1 MGIVRDM
8 EEMKIDRKDVEN
20 SFKELEE
27 ASKSPD
33 WERWDRLK
41 LSAYHGRKL
50 VKRNFQP
57 TDPGGE
63 RFMLHD
69 LDSLGFNTETKLFI
83 LVQTFKRLFGNG
95 AASDSSKGKKHGT
108 KLTFLREK
116 GKRYFNEGK
125 KITDLIDFPQAY
137 WDALEALEKAKEE
150 KPLKRTSE
158 STSDNSTKSEKQNHN
173 AVPQR
178 KRLRSEKLQN
188 SKS

>member
-1 MGIVRDM
+1 MEIIRNM
-8 EEMKIDRKDVEN
+8 EEMRIDRKNVES

-57 TDPGGE
+57 THPGGE

-69 LDSLGFNTETKLFI
+69 LNSLGFNTETKLFV

-95 AASDSSKGKKHGT
+95 AASDSSKGKKHAT

-125 KITDLIDFPQAY
+125 KVTDLIDFPQAY
-137 WDALEALEKAKEE
+137 WDALEALEKAKEG
-150 KPLKRTSE
+150 KPHKRTSE
-158 STSDNSTKSEKQNHN
+158 STFDDSIKTEKQTHD